1 MNKIIQQFAQFKQ
14 KYGKAGLA
22 LYFGFSALS
31 FGSSYYMVKQ
41 NKEQITYYL
50 NKIGLHNEK
59 MLNSSDILIA
69 YLAHKTTI
77 PLRLGATAALT
88 PFVRKL
94 II

>member
-1 MNKIIQQFAQFKQ
+1 MNKIIQKFVQFKS
-14 KYGKAGLA
+14 KYGKTGLA

-41 NKEQITYYL
+41 NKETLTYYL

-77 PLRLGATAALT
+77 PLRIGATAALT
-88 PFVRKL
+88 PIVKKMIL
-94 II
+94 